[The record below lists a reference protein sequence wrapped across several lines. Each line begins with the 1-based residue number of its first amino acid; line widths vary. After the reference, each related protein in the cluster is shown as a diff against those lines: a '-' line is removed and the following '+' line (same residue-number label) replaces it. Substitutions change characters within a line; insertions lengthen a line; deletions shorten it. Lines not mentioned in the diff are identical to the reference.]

1 MIFMIIWILLIGY
14 AVFFAAGR
22 GNTSDPVLSEVF
34 QANWAAI
41 DPLVLTVF
49 NSLGIFPLVFL
60 TLLLRNDRMRWPA
73 WPFLL
78 VSFGLGAFSLLP
90 YFALGNRP
98 PERKLRT
105 PAWLL
110 NILQS
115 KTWLAFL
122 ILVTIANLITLQN
135 GISLEAYMDAFKKS
149 HLVSVMTVDWFI
161 LWGLSIYA
169 VYHFYPEARM
179 KPLAFLP
186 ILGPPLV
193 LLFNPR
199 MKEV

>member
-1 MIFMIIWILLIGY
+1 MVFIIIWILLVGY
-14 AVFFAAGR
+14 AVFLAPGQ
-22 GNTSDPVLSEVF
+22 GNASDPVLSEVF
-34 QANWAAI
+34 QGNWAAI

-73 WPFLL
+73 WPFSL

-90 YFALGNRP
+90 YFAFGNRP

-105 PAWLL
+105 PSWMMK
-110 NILQS
+110 ILQS

-122 ILVTIANLITLQN
+122 ILITVANLITLQN
-135 GISLEAYMDAFKKS
+135 GISLDAYMETFNQS
-149 HLVSVMTVDWFI
+149 HLVAVMTVDWFV
-161 LWGLSIYA
+161 LWGLSVYA

-193 LLFNPR
+193 LLVNPR
-199 MKEV
+199 LNEV